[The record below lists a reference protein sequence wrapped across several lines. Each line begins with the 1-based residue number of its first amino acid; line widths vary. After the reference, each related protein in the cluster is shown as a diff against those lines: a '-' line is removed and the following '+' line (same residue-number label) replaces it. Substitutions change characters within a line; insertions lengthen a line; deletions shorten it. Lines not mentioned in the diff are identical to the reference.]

1 VRIGP
6 FPNPDTVCPYKTDTF
21 LSQKKYAESVGQ
33 HKIEVIIDEALI
45 RGDTRI
51 AVGGGAP
58 SVKITGATSVF
69 VKFTD
74 AAVASVTT
82 SSVN

>member
-1 VRIGP
+1 
-6 FPNPDTVCPYKTDTF
+6 
-21 LSQKKYAESVGQ
+21 VGQ

-58 SVKITGATSVF
+58 SVKITGAASVF

>member
-6 FPNPDTVCPYKTDTF
+6 FPNPDTVCPYQTDTF